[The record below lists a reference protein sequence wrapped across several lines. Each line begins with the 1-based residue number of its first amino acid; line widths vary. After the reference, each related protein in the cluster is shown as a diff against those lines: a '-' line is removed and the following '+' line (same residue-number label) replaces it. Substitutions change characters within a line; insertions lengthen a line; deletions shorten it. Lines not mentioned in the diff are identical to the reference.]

1 MGSCVPP
8 AENPTTMRTGRDG
21 YSSADADCGRVGA
34 AAAAPTNCRNCRRR
48 SFMTKPPVTTPK
60 LSKFRASEKRRD
72 VRLLDAVVAR
82 TDTRFQRDEGLMS
95 DQSQVV
101 RCIDR
106 AGG

>member
-72 VRLLDAVVAR
+72 VRLLDAIVGPHGCPLPEERGV
-82 TDTRFQRDEGLMS
+82 
-95 DQSQVV
+95 QV
-101 RCIDR
+101 RSIT
-106 AGG
+106 GGPTH